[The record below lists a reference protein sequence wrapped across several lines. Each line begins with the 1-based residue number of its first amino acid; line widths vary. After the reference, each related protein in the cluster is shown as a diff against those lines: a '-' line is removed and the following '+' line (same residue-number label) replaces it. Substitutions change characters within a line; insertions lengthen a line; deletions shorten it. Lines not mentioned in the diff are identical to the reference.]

1 MACKSDKDWTMDAQQ
16 EQILNALAGMTDP
29 ASGKDVA
36 GTSGLEAKVV
46 SSKIKTLKTK
56 GFVDSPVRCK
66 YAITDLGRKHLG

>member
-1 MACKSDKDWTMDAQQ
+1 MDWKMDAQQ
-16 EQILNALAGMTDP
+16 EQILTTLADMSDP

-36 GTSGLEAKVV
+36 GSSGLEPKVV
-46 SSKIKTLKTK
+46 SAKIKTLKTK